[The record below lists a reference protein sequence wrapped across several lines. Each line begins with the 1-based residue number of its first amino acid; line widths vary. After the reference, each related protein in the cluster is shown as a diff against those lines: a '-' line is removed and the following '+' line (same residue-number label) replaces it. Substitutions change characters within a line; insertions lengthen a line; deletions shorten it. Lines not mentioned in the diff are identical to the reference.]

1 VRRSPLTLPA
11 GPRLKWLFL
20 GAWLLIAFAI
30 GAGDLPTKFDDAQN
44 NESSSFLPG
53 DAESTRALTA
63 AEAIQ
68 GDELLPL
75 VIVYQRAEGKLD
87 EADLERIA
95 GDRAALNEELL
106 PRMEPYG
113 RPVVSED
120 GSTALLEATI
130 RANGESETLLDPVDQ
145 AREQV
150 ESSARPGVETAVTGG
165 AGFSADAVNVFESIN
180 STLLLA
186 TAGIVFVLLLIV
198 YRSPIFWF
206 FPLFAVGLAELATR
220 GVGYGLT
227 EIGVTVN
234 GQSASILP
242 VLVFGAGT
250 DYALLLVARYREELR
265 IHEDKHRAMAEALR
279 RAGPAIIASG
289 LTVIAALLCL
299 TLAEVEGT
307 AGLGPIGATG
317 IAIAMVS
324 MLTVL
329 PASLVIAGRWAFW
342 PFIPHVGDRK
352 ADETHGIWR
361 RIGERIAAAPRRVWV
376 VTTAVLLAMALGW
389 LNLDTGLTQ
398 TNNFRNDV
406 ESVEGQQLLERA
418 FPAGSSAPAYAIV
431 PDPEEAAGVAE
442 ALASQDAVAKVRLG
456 REGPPGQ
463 LLQITLADDPYAT
476 STYDQIPTLRRVVKE
491 AGGEEVLLG
500 GPTAIERDL
509 RVAAATDSKL
519 IPPIA
524 LAVVLVILIVL
535 LRALVAPIL
544 LIATVILS
552 FAAALGVGY
561 VVFDVVFGFAGSDP
575 SLPLY
580 AFIFLVALGV
590 DYNIFLMARVR
601 EETRSNGPREGVLR
615 GLAVTGAVIT
625 SAGIV
630 LAGTFSTLAVLPL
643 VFLTEIGFVV
653 AFGVLLDTFVVRSIL
668 VPALALDLGAR
679 TWWPSA
685 LARAHAGPEP
695 TAKAAEPAGARR

>member
-1 VRRSPLTLPA
+1 MRRSPLTLPA

-20 GAWLLIAFAI
+20 GVWLLVAFAI
-30 GAGDLPTKFDDAQN
+30 GAGDLPAKFDDAQD

-53 DAESTRALTA
+53 DAESTRALAA
-63 AEAIQ
+63 AEEIQ

-75 VIVYQRAEGKLD
+75 VIVYRRADAELTA
-87 EADLERIA
+87 ADLERVA
-95 GDRAALNEELL
+95 ADRAALNRELP
-106 PRMEPYG
+106 PRTEPYG
-113 RPVVSED
+113 PPVVSDD
-120 GSTALLEATI
+120 GSTAVLEATI
-130 RANGESETLLDPVDQ
+130 RANGKAETLLDPVDL
-145 AREQV
+145 ARGQV

-165 AGFSADAVNVFESIN
+165 AGFAADAVNVFESIN

-265 IHEDKHRAMAEALR
+265 IHEDRHRAMAEALR

-299 TLAEVEGT
+299 MLAEVEGT
-307 AGLGPIGATG
+307 AGLGPVGATG

-329 PASLVIAGRWAFW
+329 PATLVIAGRWAFW

-352 ADETHGIWR
+352 ADETHGAWR

-376 VTTAVLLAMALGW
+376 VTTVVLLAMALGW

-398 TNNFRNDV
+398 TSNFRNDV
-406 ESVEGQQLLERA
+406 ESVEGQKLLERS
-418 FPAGSSAPAYAIV
+418 FPAGASAPAYAIV
-431 PDPEEAAGVAE
+431 PDPARAA
-442 ALASQDAVAKVRLG
+442 AVADALERQASVARVRPG
-456 REGPPGQ
+456 PDGPPGQ
-463 LLQITLADDPYAT
+463 LLQVTLADDPYAT
-476 STYDQIPTLRRVVKE
+476 STYDRIPALRRVVRE
-491 AGGEEVLLG
+491 AGGEDVLFG
-500 GPTAIERDL
+500 GPSAIERDL
-509 RVAAATDSKL
+509 RVAAAKDSKL

-524 LAVVLVILIVL
+524 LAVVLAILIVL
-535 LRALVAPIL
+535 LRALVAPL
-544 LIATVILS
+544 VLIATVILS

-575 SLPLY
+575 AMPLF

-601 EETRSNGPREGVLR
+601 EETHRSGPREGVLR

-668 VPALALDLGAR
+668 VPALALDLGGRA
-679 TWWPSA
+679 WWPSE
-685 LARAHAGPEP
+685 LARANPRPAAPRG
-695 TAKAAEPAGARR
+695 AEPAEARR

>member
-11 GPRLKWLFL
+11 SPRLKWLFL

-30 GAGDLPTKFDDAQN
+30 GAGDLPAKFDDAQN

-53 DAESTRALTA
+53 DAESTKALA
-63 AEAIQ
+63 ASEEIQ

-87 EADLERIA
+87 RGELARIEADRT
-95 GDRAALNEELL
+95 ALNEDL
-106 PRMEPYG
+106 PPRTEPYG
-113 RPVVSED
+113 EPVVSAD
-120 GSTALLEATI
+120 GTTALLEATI
-130 RANGESETLLDPVDQ
+130 RANGESDTLLDPVDE
-145 AREQV
+145 AREQIG
-150 ESSARPGVETAVTGG
+150 SSAQPGVETAVTGG
-165 AGFSADAVNVFESIN
+165 AGFSADAVDVFESID

-186 TAGIVFVLLLIV
+186 TAGIVFLLLLIV

-265 IHEDKHRAMAEALR
+265 IHDDKHRAMAEALR

-329 PASLVIAGRWAFW
+329 PAILVIAGRWAFW
-342 PFIPHVGDRK
+342 PFIPHVGDQK

-361 RIGERIAAAPRRVWV
+361 RIGERIGSAPRRVWI
-376 VTTAVLLAMALGW
+376 VTTIVLLAMTLGW

-406 ESVEGQQLLERA
+406 ESVRGQELLERA
-418 FPAGSSAPAYAIV
+418 FPAGASAPAYAIV
-431 PDPEEAAGVAE
+431 PDPAEAAAVAE
-442 ALASQDAVAKVRLG
+442 ALAAQDSVDEVRLG

-463 LLQITLADDPYAT
+463 LLQITLAEDPYAT
-476 STYDQIPTLRRVVKE
+476 STYDEIPALREVARE
-491 AGGEEVLLG
+491 AGGEDVLLG
-500 GPTAIERDL
+500 GPSAIERDL
-509 RVAAATDSKL
+509 RVAAAHDSVL

-535 LRALVAPIL
+535 LRAVVAPL
-544 LIATVILS
+544 VLVATVILS

-561 VVFDVVFGFAGSDP
+561 LVFDLIFGFAGSDP

-601 EETRSNGPREGVLR
+601 EETRRHGPREGVLR

-685 LARAHAGPEP
+685 LARGEAGGALPEP
-695 TAKAAEPAGARR
+695 AAEPAEAPR